1 MRLACRLGLL
11 WGSAG
16 RKPHTSAHA
25 GQTIEPTQMSG
36 ERDIGLQNERTSLAW
51 VRTSIAFA
59 VIGGLLLRGS
69 HLMVAPAV
77 GYVLGAAV
85 LGAAATALSGQHARY
100 DVREARM
107 DAGDG
112 ALHQASLRA
121 LSFATIAACASAAIG
136 VVLLV
141 A

>member
-1 MRLACRLGLL
+1 
-11 WGSAG
+11 
-16 RKPHTSAHA
+16 
-25 GQTIEPTQMSG
+25 MSG
-36 ERDIGLQNERTSLAW
+36 ERDTGLQNERTSLAW

-85 LGAAATALSGQHARY
+85 LAAAATALSGQHARY
-100 DVREARM
+100 HVREARM

-121 LSFATIAACASAAIG
+121 LAFTTIAACASAAIG

>member
-1 MRLACRLGLL
+1 L
-11 WGSAG
+11 
-16 RKPHTSAHA
+16 
-25 GQTIEPTQMSG
+25 SG
-36 ERDIGLQNERTSLAW
+36 ERDSGLQNERTSLAW

-77 GYVLGAAV
+77 GYVLGIAV
-85 LGAAATALSGQHARY
+85 VGVAATALSGQHGRY
-100 DVREARM
+100 DEREARM
-107 DAGDG
+107 DADEG

-121 LSFATIAACASAAIG
+121 LAIATIAACASAAAG
-136 VVLLV
+136 VALLL

>member
-1 MRLACRLGLL
+1 V
-11 WGSAG
+11 
-16 RKPHTSAHA
+16 
-25 GQTIEPTQMSG
+25 SG
-36 ERDIGLQNERTSLAW
+36 ERDTGLQNERTSLAW

-59 VIGGLLLRGS
+59 VVGGLLLRGS

-85 LGAAATALSGQHARY
+85 IGAAATALYGQHARY

-121 LSFATIAACASAAIG
+121 LAFATIAACASAATG
-136 VVLLV
+136 VLLLL

>member
-1 MRLACRLGLL
+1 
-11 WGSAG
+11 
-16 RKPHTSAHA
+16 
-25 GQTIEPTQMSG
+25 MSG

-51 VRTSIAFA
+51 VRTAIAFA

-69 HLMVAPAV
+69 HLMLAPTA
-77 GYVLGAAV
+77 GYLLGIAV
-85 LGAAATALSGQHARY
+85 LGGAAAVLSGQHARY

-107 DAGDG
+107 DAGEG

-121 LSFATIAACASAAIG
+121 LAFATIATCATAALG
-136 VVLLV
+136 VALLL